1 LMPESRS
8 GAGATTPAAALPHH
22 VPVLISSWLEPRLVA
37 RISAAGGERVEVLYE
52 PDILPRPRYAGDHY
66 APQAELTREQAAR
79 WKELV
84 GRAEV
89 IFDFDWERQPTLA
102 ERAPNLRWIQCTSS
116 GVGPRVKEEGLIG
129 SPVRVTTAAGI
140 HAQPLAEFVLM
151 AALYFVKEM
160 PRIERWKQEHHWER
174 FCAGELAG
182 TTMVLI
188 GLGQMGRRVAEV
200 SAALGVEVIG
210 HRRSPAK
217 DPPPGVRCVVDR
229 RELDGVL
236 PRADLLVIAAPET
249 EQTFRLIDRAR
260 LELLPTNAV
269 VINIGRGSLL
279 DEAALIEMLESGRLG
294 GAALDVFEHE
304 PLPPDS
310 PLWTLP
316 NVIISPHSASTVPSE
331 NDRLVDL
338 FVDNLERYLDGR
350 PLVNPFN
357 AELSY

>member
-1 LMPESRS
+1 
-8 GAGATTPAAALPHH
+8 
-22 VPVLISSWLEPRLVA
+22 
-37 RISAAGGERVEVLYE
+37 
-52 PDILPRPRYAGDHY
+52 
-66 APQAELTREQAAR
+66 
-79 WKELV
+79 
-84 GRAEV
+84 V

-116 GVGPRVKEEGLIG
+116 GVGPRVKEEGLVG

-210 HRRSPAK
+210 HRRSAAK
-217 DPPPGVRCVVDR
+217 DPPPGVRRVVDR